1 MARYLATR
9 LAYSVFVV
17 IGVTTVVF
25 FLIRL
30 SGDPAILFLPPEASP
45 DQIAALRREYDLDQP
60 LPIQYI
66 RYVQRAVQGD
76 FGRSFGFGQPAM
88 QLVLGR
94 VGATLILALTGLG
107 FAIVLGVPLAII
119 AALKRGTWIDT
130 ALVSAAVTLQNIPTF
145 WLGLMLIGI
154 FAVSLHVL
162 PSSGSGELR
171 FIILP
176 AITLGSYSLAV
187 VVRLLRSSLLEVFAE
202 SYLRT
207 ARAKGLNERVV
218 IVRHALKNAAL
229 PVVTVI
235 GIQFGAL
242 FGGAVVTEYV
252 FAYPG
257 MGRLALQAVS
267 NRDFA
272 VVQAFVFLVAGMIT
286 FTNLLVDMSY
296 RLFDPRVRT

>member
-1 MARYLATR
+1 M
-9 LAYSVFVV
+9 FVV

-45 DQIAALRREYDLDQP
+45 EQIASLRHEYDLDQP
-60 LPIQYI
+60 LPVQYV
-66 RYVQRAVQGD
+66 RYLQRVAQGD
-76 FGRSFGFGQPAM
+76 FGRSFGFAQPAM
-88 QLVLGR
+88 PLVLSR
-94 VGATLILALTGLG
+94 MAATLTLAVSGLA
-107 FAIVLGVPLAII
+107 FAVLLGVPLAIV
-119 AALKRGTWIDT
+119 AAMRRGTWLDT

-145 WLGLMLIGI
+145 WLGLMLIGV
-154 FAVSLHVL
+154 FAVSLHLL
-162 PSSGSGELR
+162 PSSGYGEWKFLV
-171 FIILP
+171 LP
-176 AITLGSYSLAV
+176 AVTLGAYSLAV

-207 ARAKGLNERVV
+207 ARAKGLTERV
-218 IVRHALKNAAL
+218 IVMRHALKNAAL

-272 VVQAFVFLVAGMIT
+272 VVQAFVFVVAAMIT
-286 FTNLLVDMSY
+286 ATNLLVDVSY
-296 RLFDPRVRT
+296 RLFDPRVRV

>member
-9 LAYSVFVV
+9 LLYGAFVV

-30 SGDPAILFLPPEASP
+30 SGDPAILFLPPEATP
-45 DQIAALRREYDLDQP
+45 DQIAALRHEYALDEP
-60 LPIQYI
+60 LPVQYL
-66 RYVQRAVQGD
+66 RYIERAAQGD

-88 QLVLGR
+88 TLVLGR
-94 VGATLILALTGLG
+94 VGATLTLAVAGLGLALAFGIPLG
-107 FAIVLGVPLAII
+107 I
-119 AALKRGTWIDT
+119 ASALNRGRWLDT
-130 ALVSAAVTLQNIPTF
+130 ALVSVSVTLQNIPTF
-145 WLGLMLIGI
+145 WLGLMLIGV
-154 FAVSLHVL
+154 FAVSLRVL

-171 FIILP
+171 NLILP
-176 AITLGSYSLAV
+176 AVTLGSYSLAV
-187 VVRLLRSSLLEVFAE
+187 IVRLLRSSLLEVFAE
-202 SYLRT
+202 NYLRT
-207 ARAKGLNERVV
+207 ARAKGLGERIV
-218 IVRHALKNAAL
+218 IARHALKNAAL

-272 VVQAFVFLVAGMIT
+272 VVQAFVLLVATMIT
-286 FTNLLVDMSY
+286 LTNLLVDVSY
-296 RLFDPRVRT
+296 RFFDPRVRG

>member
-1 MARYLATR
+1 M
-9 LAYSVFVV
+9 FVV

-30 SGDPAILFLPPEASP
+30 SGDPAILFLPPEANAE
-45 DQIAALRREYDLDQP
+45 QIASLRREYELDQP
-60 LPIQYI
+60 LPAQYA
-66 RYVQRAVQGD
+66 RYLQRVAQGD

-88 QLVLGR
+88 PLVLSR
-94 VGATLILALTGLG
+94 MGATLTLAVCGLG
-107 FAIVLGVPLAII
+107 FAILLGVPLAII
-119 AALKRGTWIDT
+119 AALRRGTWLDT

-145 WLGLMLIGI
+145 WLGLMLIGV
-154 FAVSLHVL
+154 FAVSLRLL
-162 PSSGSGELR
+162 PSSGYGEPKFLV
-171 FIILP
+171 LP
-176 AITLGSYSLAV
+176 AVTLGAYSLAV

-202 SYLRT
+202 NYLRT
-207 ARAKGLNERVV
+207 ARAKGLTERV
-218 IVRHALKNAAL
+218 IVMRHALKNAAL

-272 VVQAFVFLVAGMIT
+272 VVQAFVFVVAAMIT
-286 FTNLLVDMSY
+286 ATNLLVDMSY
-296 RLFDPRVRT
+296 RFFDPRVRV

>member
-1 MARYLATR
+1 
-9 LAYSVFVV
+9 VFVV
-17 IGVTTVVF
+17 LGVTTVVF

-45 DQIAALRREYDLDQP
+45 EQIASLRHEYDLDQP
-60 LPIQYI
+60 LPLQYA
-66 RYVQRAVQGD
+66 RYLQRVAQGD

-88 QLVLGR
+88 PLVLSR
-94 VGATLILALTGLG
+94 MGATLTLAVSGLG
-107 FAIVLGVPLAII
+107 FAVVLGVPLAII
-119 AALKRGTWIDT
+119 AALRRGTWVDT

-145 WLGLMLIGI
+145 WLGLMLIGV
-154 FAVSLHVL
+154 FAVSLRVL
-162 PSSGSGELR
+162 PSSGYGEWR
-171 FIILP
+171 FLVLP
-176 AITLGSYSLAV
+176 AVTLGAYSLAV

-202 SYLRT
+202 NYLRT
-207 ARAKGLNERVV
+207 ARAKGLTERV
-218 IVRHALKNAAL
+218 IVMRHALKNAAL

-242 FGGAVVTEYV
+242 FGGAVITEYV

-272 VVQAFVFLVAGMIT
+272 VVQAFVFVVAVMIT
-286 FTNLLVDMSY
+286 ATNLLVDMSY
-296 RLFDPRVRT
+296 RLFDPRVRV

>member
-1 MARYLATR
+1 M
-9 LAYSVFVV
+9 FVV
-17 IGVTTVVF
+17 IGVTTIVF

-30 SGDPAILFLPPEASP
+30 SGDPAILFLPPEAGP

-60 LPIQYI
+60 LPVQYI
-66 RYVQRAVQGD
+66 RYIQRAAQGD

-94 VGATLILALTGLG
+94 VGATLTLAFLGLG
-107 FAIVLGVPLAII
+107 FAIVIGVPLAIV
-119 AALKRGTWIDT
+119 AALRRGSWVDT
-130 ALVSAAVTLQNIPTF
+130 VLVSAAVTLQNIPTF
-145 WLGLMLIGI
+145 WLGLMLIGL
-154 FAVSLHVL
+154 FAVSLKVL
-162 PSSGSGELR
+162 PSSGSGEPRYL
-171 FIILP
+171 ILP

-187 VVRLLRSSLLEVFAE
+187 VVRLLRSSLLEVFGE

-207 ARAKGLNERVV
+207 ARAKGLGERVV

-272 VVQAFVFLVAGMIT
+272 VVQAFVFVVAGMIT
-286 FTNLLVDMSY
+286 LTNLLVDLSY
-296 RLFDPRVRT
+296 RFFDPRVRT

>member
-1 MARYLATR
+1 
-9 LAYSVFVV
+9 VFVV

-30 SGDPAILFLPPEASP
+30 SGDPAILFLPPEASSE
-45 DQIAALRREYDLDQP
+45 QIASLRREYELDQP
-60 LPIQYI
+60 LPVQYA
-66 RYVQRAVQGD
+66 RYLQRVAQGD

-88 QLVLGR
+88 PLVLSR
-94 VGATLILALTGLG
+94 MGATLTLAVSGLG
-107 FAIVLGVPLAII
+107 FAVLLGVPLAIV
-119 AALKRGTWIDT
+119 AALRRGTWLDT

-145 WLGLMLIGI
+145 WLGLMLIGV
-154 FAVSLHVL
+154 FAVSLRLL
-162 PSSGSGELR
+162 PSSGYGEFKFLV
-171 FIILP
+171 LP
-176 AITLGSYSLAV
+176 AVTLGAYSLAV

-202 SYLRT
+202 NYLRT
-207 ARAKGLNERVV
+207 ARAKGLTERV
-218 IVRHALKNAAL
+218 IVLRHALKNAAL

-272 VVQAFVFLVAGMIT
+272 VVQAFVFVVAAMIT
-286 FTNLLVDMSY
+286 ATNLLVDMSY
-296 RLFDPRVRT
+296 RFFDPRVRV